1 VTSADSPRSH
11 GASPASEAAIWAGL
25 IAVYLVWGSTYLGI
39 RVAVETIP
47 PFLMAGVR
55 FLIAGA
61 LLYAW
66 SVWRSPEPIRPS
78 RIEWRDSAI
87 VGGGLLLGGMGL
99 VAIGEQTVASGIA
112 AVLIALLPAWLA
124 IFSRLL
130 FGDRLPRIVL
140 FGIVVGLAGIVLLAW
155 PADAGRLDAF
165 GLGALIL
172 SPVFWSLGSLYSA
185 RRARLPSRPLLATA
199 MQMLA
204 GGALLVIAGVGT
216 GELGGFNVAAV
227 SGSSALALAYLVL
240 VGSLVGF
247 TSYVWLLR
255 VAPLPRISTYAY
267 VNPVVAVFLGAL
279 ILSEPITFRTLAA
292 SAVIIVGVVL
302 IVTGRSR
309 ITATAPTGSDATARP
324 KPSAVGATAS
334 PAHIDRQTPRP
345 RLAGK

>member
-1 VTSADSPRSH
+1 MTANGSHRSH
-11 GASPASEAAIWAGL
+11 GARPASEAAIWAGL

-55 FLIAGA
+55 FLIAGG
-61 LLYAW
+61 LLYVW
-66 SVWRSPEPIRPS
+66 SVWRSAEPIRPS
-78 RIEWRDSAI
+78 RLEWRDSAI
-87 VGGGLLLGGMGL
+87 VGGGLLLGGMGF
-99 VAIGEQTVASGIA
+99 VAIGEQTVPSGIA

-130 FGDRLPRIVL
+130 FGDRLPRIVVA
-140 FGIVVGLAGIVLLAW
+140 GIVVGLAGIVLLAW
-155 PADAGRLDAF
+155 PADAGQLDPF

-172 SPVFWSLGSLYSA
+172 SPMFWSLGSLYSA
-185 RRARLPSRPLLATA
+185 RRAKLPARPLLATA
-199 MQMLA
+199 MQMLT
-204 GGALLVIAGVGT
+204 GGTLLMIAGVST
-216 GELGGFNVAAV
+216 GELGGFDVRAV
-227 SGSSALALAYLVL
+227 SGDSIVALGYLIF

-279 ILSEPITFRTLAA
+279 ILSEPITSRTLAA
-292 SAVIIVGVVL
+292 SAVIIVGVIL

-309 ITATAPTGSDATARP
+309 SSATDPAAAEAPAMPDPTIDLPPTSAPRP
-324 KPSAVGATAS
+324 
-334 PAHIDRQTPRP
+334 DRPTPRP
-345 RLAGK
+345 GLIGK

>member
-1 VTSADSPRSH
+1 VTSADSPRTH
-11 GASPASEAAIWAGL
+11 GAQPASEAAIWAGL

-47 PFLMAGVR
+47 PFLMAGIR

-61 LLYAW
+61 LLYGG
-66 SVWRSPEPIRPS
+66 SVWRSPEPIRPALV
-78 RIEWRDSAI
+78 EWRDSAI

-99 VAIGEQTVASGIA
+99 VAIGEQTVPSGIA

-130 FGDRLPRIVL
+130 FGDRLPRMVVG
-140 FGIVVGLAGIVLLAW
+140 GIVVGLAGIVLLAW
-155 PADAGRLDAF
+155 PAEAGRLDAF

-172 SPVFWSLGSLYSA
+172 SPVFWALGSLYSA
-185 RRARLPSRPLLATA
+185 RRARLPSRPLLATG

-204 GGALLVIAGVGT
+204 GGALLTVAGLGT
-216 GELGGFNVAAV
+216 GELGGFDVGSV
-227 SGSSALALAYLVL
+227 SAQSLLALAYLIL

-279 ILSEPITFRTLAA
+279 ILAEPITPRTLAA

-309 ITATAPTGSDATARP
+309 TAAARAPADVLPPSPTDRP
-324 KPSAVGATAS
+324 A
-334 PAHIDRQTPRP
+334 PRP